1 LKTSIQIIIFCLLQ
15 NLLFSNSDASIA
27 SQSSIIPFQ
36 LLPNT
41 RPMLHLGGFQ
51 DSTGVQLISGVQIQP
66 TSNLLLGGVL
76 SPRKIDN
83 NLSIYYHILIG
94 YSPRWKLLKISS
106 NMIQIGM
113 HRYRFGDITDSR
125 WFSLSVSESAHL
137 GSMNLNLCWT
147 KLFTQKWERNTVLVS
162 TRIKLLK
169 DLYCQPGAM
178 AYFSPRFSYS
188 PFLLLSL
195 NI

>member
-1 LKTSIQIIIFCLLQ
+1 M
-15 NLLFSNSDASIA
+15 LFSSSDADIA

-41 RPMLHLGGFQ
+41 RPMLHIGGFQ
-51 DSTGVQLISGVQIQP
+51 DSSGIQLISGMQIQP

-76 SPRKIDN
+76 SPRIDS
-83 NLSIYYHILIG
+83 NLSIYYHVLIG
-94 YSPRWKLLKISS
+94 YSPKWKLLKISS

-113 HRYRFGDITDSR
+113 HRYRFGNTNDSR
-125 WFSLSVSESAHL
+125 WFSLSVNELVHF
-137 GSMNLNLCWT
+137 GSLNMNFCWT
-147 KLFTQKWERNTVLVS
+147 KLFTQKWERNTVLIS
-162 TRIKLLK
+162 TRINLFK

-178 AYFSPRFSYS
+178 AYFTPEFSYS
-188 PFLLLSL
+188 PFFLLSL